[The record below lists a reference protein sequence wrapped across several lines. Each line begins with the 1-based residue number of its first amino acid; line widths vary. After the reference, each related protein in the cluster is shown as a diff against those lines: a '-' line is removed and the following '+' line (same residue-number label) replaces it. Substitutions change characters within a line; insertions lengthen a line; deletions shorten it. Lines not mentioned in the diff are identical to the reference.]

1 MDPGQITMV
10 KTNGGRFASQVLGGI
25 GSVEIFTEES
35 QQMFAALRSGDIDD
49 FLLKHPDWVSGD
61 Q

>member
-10 KTNGGRFASQVLGGI
+10 KTNGGKFSSQILAGI

-35 QQMFAALRSGDIDD
+35 QQMFADLRSGNIDD
-49 FLLKHPDWVSGD
+49 FLLAHPDWVSAD